1 MIEIGPTDTN
11 EVTSNLSAVRPE
23 TIRVCEHHGLLNP
36 LGKGPDKRSYTSW
49 DMKRLLFIQ
58 ELLEKGLS
66 ITYISNYLG
75 LYRCWSRDDCSKY
88 MGVTTRTDCSRPCWK
103 ERGTYCQVPLGHQDL
118 CKTCAF
124 GKKVHRNVVALTHRT
139 GKKK

>member
-1 MIEIGPTDTN
+1 LVEIEPTDTR

-23 TIRVCEHHGLLNP
+23 TIRVCERHGLLNP
-36 LGKGPDKRSYTSW
+36 VGKVIDKRSYTSW

-66 ITYISNYLG
+66 VTYISNYLG
-75 LYRCWSRDDCSKY
+75 LYSCWFRDDCSKC
-88 MGVTTRTDCSRPCWK
+88 MGVPTRTDCSRPCWK
-103 ERGTYCQVPLGHQDL
+103 ERGTYCHVPLGHQDL

-124 GKKVHRNVVALTHRT
+124 GKKVDGHVVPLTHRT
-139 GKKK
+139 GKKR